1 MNHVIRLFCFCLLQF
16 MLSVLSTAQDSIPN
30 PATDLLII
38 ESLNKG
44 PCDALFKLYDN
55 MGKLVNSSN
64 LHGVY
69 NSNKRPGHR
78 NILLHNNRRG

>member
-1 MNHVIRLFCFCLLQF
+1 